1 LPEVF
6 DSSKNSGIQLI
17 DSQLQTCF
25 FFFFSFF
32 FSVLFVNGGQLV
44 DIITYAGEAVVCRQA
59 CFQLGIALPLSS

>member
-6 DSSKNSGIQLI
+6 DSLKNSGIQLI

-25 FFFFSFF
+25 FFFFF
-32 FSVLFVNGGQLV
+32 LFVNGGQLV
-44 DIITYAGEAVVCRQA
+44 DIITYAGEAIVCRQA